1 MREHRT
7 SLTLF
12 GTLIVNGSAGVI
24 FSWREEPLD
33 RNGDGIGNGTYN
45 NRLTAISASGIDRDV
60 IVNIPDKQPQ
70 SDPWWEIRPVLQKE
84 DGTVYGTLTHSDV
97 DTQQVVQQALISFDQ
112 SGNLT
117 TVATGNYQPKIA
129 TQDGGVIAQ
138 ASDGSTVAFGTNLS
152 LSGLTN
158 LPVQSWMGY
167 AYQLGS
173 LASVVFSPVELA
185 ASFWALQG
193 GNQSGNSTAVQ
204 PTEYPPLKSCYATDN
219 PSPPPCPGPRQV
231 IWNAYKAP
239 AIENPINS
247 APAILT
253 SNATQLQT
261 YVFNKLS
268 GPNGSVYR
276 EGAFV
281 AYMRRGFSPYDGTKS
296 TAPLSVVGVSPLQRN
311 GQVKDDFLS
320 DPSLDAETIP
330 SKAPQEEAAVAT
342 RALTVFFNPSNFD
355 TSNFGANTFNMAM
368 TFHEGLHGFTGMDD
382 FQLQGALGCS
392 VQFNS
397 LNITDYVE
405 QFLFT
410 PPPTNVAPCQ

>member
-1 MREHRT
+1 
-7 SLTLF
+7 
-12 GTLIVNGSAGVI
+12 
-24 FSWREEPLD
+24 
-33 RNGDGIGNGTYN
+33 
-45 NRLTAISASGIDRDV
+45 
-60 IVNIPDKQPQ
+60 
-70 SDPWWEIRPVLQKE
+70 
-84 DGTVYGTLTHSDV
+84 
-97 DTQQVVQQALISFDQ
+97 VVQQALISFDQ